1 MMRKCRNFAFVLML
15 CFTCMGCSPSYDL
28 RACLP
33 EEYDLWQASS
43 ANIRT
48 DADGEVAYTQFELVG
63 TSGCVLC
70 TFEDGILTE
79 TDAPASASPAR
90 VTGAQALGFIKAAL
104 NAMPRAERSCAR
116 VALLCVSEET
126 VLSAPEGA
134 MLYSFASD
142 ASEVWDGAALP
153 TGCLATA
160 TAGAADGSRNA
171 TVYLLF
177 P

>member
-1 MMRKCRNFAFVLML
+1 ML
-15 CFTCMGCSPSYDL
+15 CFTCMGCSPSYGL

-33 EEYDLWQASS
+33 EEYDSWQALS

-48 DADGEVAYTQFELVG
+48 DADGEVAYAQFELVG

-79 TDAPASASPAR
+79 TDASAFASPAR
-90 VTGAQALGFIKAAL
+90 GTGAQAWGFMKAAL
-104 NAMPRAERSCAR
+104 NAMPRAERDYAR
-116 VALLCVSEET
+116 AALLCVSEET
-126 VLSAPEGA
+126 MLSAPEGA

-142 ASEVWDGAALP
+142 VPEAWDGAALP
-153 TGCLATA
+153 ADCLETA

-171 TVYLLF
+171 TAYLLF
-177 P
+177 Q

>member
-1 MMRKCRNFAFVLML
+1 M
-15 CFTCMGCSPSYDL
+15 
-28 RACLP
+28 
-33 EEYDLWQASS
+33 
-43 ANIRT
+43 
-48 DADGEVAYTQFELVG
+48 
-63 TSGCVLC
+63 
-70 TFEDGILTE
+70 
-79 TDAPASASPAR
+79 
-90 VTGAQALGFIKAAL
+90 KAAL
-104 NAMPRAERSCAR
+104 SAMPRAERSCAR

-153 TGCLATA
+153 AGCLATA

>member
-1 MMRKCRNFAFVLML
+1 
-15 CFTCMGCSPSYDL
+15 MGCSPSYDL

-33 EEYDLWQASS
+33 EEYDLWQALS

-79 TDAPASASPAR
+79 TDASAFASPAR
-90 VTGAQALGFIKAAL
+90 GTGAQAWRVMKAAL
-104 NAMPRAERSCAR
+104 NAMPRAERSYAR
-116 VALLCVSEET
+116 AALLCVSEET

-142 ASEVWDGAALP
+142 VPEAWDGAALP
-153 TGCLATA
+153 AGCLATA
-160 TAGAADGSRNA
+160 TVGAADGSRNA
-171 TVYLLF
+171 TAYLLF
-177 P
+177 Q

>member
-1 MMRKCRNFAFVLML
+1 
-15 CFTCMGCSPSYDL
+15 MGCSPSYDL

-33 EEYDLWQASS
+33 EEYDSWQVSS

-79 TDAPASASPAR
+79 TDASAFASPAR
-90 VTGAQALGFIKAAL
+90 GTGAQAWGFMKAAL
-104 NAMPRAERSCAR
+104 NAMPRAERSYAR
-116 VALLCVSEET
+116 AALLCVSEET

-142 ASEVWDGAALP
+142 VSGAWDGAALP
-153 TGCLATA
+153 AGRCWTPSPGC
-160 TAGAADGSRNA
+160 
-171 TVYLLF
+171 
-177 P
+177 PPK

>member
-1 MMRKCRNFAFVLML
+1 
-15 CFTCMGCSPSYDL
+15 MGCSPSYDL

-33 EEYDLWQASS
+33 EEYDSWQVSS

-79 TDAPASASPAR
+79 TDASAFASLAR
-90 VTGAQALGFIKAAL
+90 GTGAQAWGFMKAAL
-104 NAMPRAERSCAR
+104 NAMPRAERDYAR
-116 VALLCVSEET
+116 AALLCVSEET

-142 ASEVWDGAALP
+142 VPEAWDGAALP
-153 TGCLATA
+153 AGCLATA

-171 TVYLLF
+171 TAYLLF
-177 P
+177 Q

>member
-1 MMRKCRNFAFVLML
+1 ML

-33 EEYDLWQASS
+33 EEYDLWQALS

-63 TSGCVLC
+63 TFGCVFC

-79 TDAPASASPAR
+79 TDASAFASPAR
-90 VTGAQALGFIKAAL
+90 VTGAQAWGVMKAAL
-104 NAMPRAERSCAR
+104 NAMPRAERSYAR
-116 VALLCVSEET
+116 AALLCVSEET

-142 ASEVWDGAALP
+142 VSEAWDGAALP
-153 TGCLATA
+153 AGCLVTA

-171 TVYLLF
+171 TAYLLF
-177 P
+177 Q

>member
-1 MMRKCRNFAFVLML
+1 ML

-33 EEYDLWQASS
+33 EEYDSWQVSS

-79 TDAPASASPAR
+79 TDASAFASPAR
-90 VTGAQALGFIKAAL
+90 GTGAQAWGFMKAAL
-104 NAMPRAERSCAR
+104 NAMPRAERDYAR
-116 VALLCVSEET
+116 AALLCVSEET

-142 ASEVWDGAALP
+142 VPEAWDGAALP
-153 TGCLATA
+153 ADCLATA
-160 TAGAADGSRNA
+160 TASAADGSRNA
-171 TVYLLF
+171 TAYLLF
-177 P
+177 Q

>member
-1 MMRKCRNFAFVLML
+1 ML

-33 EEYDLWQASS
+33 EEYDSWQALS

-79 TDAPASASPAR
+79 TDASAFASPAR
-90 VTGAQALGFIKAAL
+90 VTGAQAWRVMKAAL
-104 NAMPRAERSCAR
+104 NAMPRAERSYAR
-116 VALLCVSEET
+116 AALLCVSEET

-142 ASEVWDGAALP
+142 VSGAWDGAALP
-153 TGCLATA
+153 AGCLVTA
-160 TAGAADGSRNA
+160 PAGAADGSRNA
-171 TVYLLF
+171 TAYLLF
-177 P
+177 Q

>member
-79 TDAPASASPAR
+79 TDAPDRKS
-90 VTGAQALGFIKAAL
+90 V
-104 NAMPRAERSCAR
+104 
-116 VALLCVSEET
+116 V
-126 VLSAPEGA
+126 
-134 MLYSFASD
+134 
-142 ASEVWDGAALP
+142 
-153 TGCLATA
+153 
-160 TAGAADGSRNA
+160 
-171 TVYLLF
+171 
-177 P
+177 

>member
-70 TFEDGILTE
+70 SCAYPRKPCFRLRRERCSIRLLPMHPKYGMGQPCL
-79 TDAPASASPAR
+79 PAASRPQL
-90 VTGAQALGFIKAAL
+90 QALRMVP
-104 NAMPRAERSCAR
+104 AMQQSICCFRNHNPPGS
-116 VALLCVSEET
+116 V
-126 VLSAPEGA
+126 P
-134 MLYSFASD
+134 
-142 ASEVWDGAALP
+142 
-153 TGCLATA
+153 
-160 TAGAADGSRNA
+160 AGRIHCK
-171 TVYLLF
+171 
-177 P
+177 

>member
-1 MMRKCRNFAFVLML
+1 
-15 CFTCMGCSPSYDL
+15 MGCSPSYDL

-33 EEYDLWQASS
+33 EEYDSWQALS

-63 TSGCVLC
+63 TFGCVLC

-79 TDAPASASPAR
+79 TDASAFASPAR
-90 VTGAQALGFIKAAL
+90 GTGAQAWGFMKAAL
-104 NAMPRAERSCAR
+104 NAMPRAERDYAR
-116 VALLCVSEET
+116 AALLCVSEET

-142 ASEVWDGAALP
+142 VPEAWDGAALP
-153 TGCLATA
+153 AGCLATA

-171 TVYLLF
+171 TAYLLF
-177 P
+177 Q

>member
-1 MMRKCRNFAFVLML
+1 ML

-33 EEYDLWQASS
+33 EEYDLWQALS

-48 DADGEVAYTQFELVG
+48 DADGEVAYAQFELVG
-63 TSGCVLC
+63 TSGCALC

-79 TDAPASASPAR
+79 TDASAFASPAR
-90 VTGAQALGFIKAAL
+90 GTGAQAWGVMKAAL
-104 NAMPRAERSCAR
+104 NAMPRAERSYAR
-116 VALLCVSEET
+116 AALLCVSEET

-134 MLYSFASD
+134 ILYSFASD
-142 ASEVWDGAALP
+142 VSEAWDGAALP
-153 TGCLATA
+153 ADCLATA

-171 TVYLLF
+171 TAYLLF
-177 P
+177 Q

>member
-1 MMRKCRNFAFVLML
+1 
-15 CFTCMGCSPSYDL
+15 MGCSPSYDL

-33 EEYDLWQASS
+33 EEYDSWQALS

-63 TSGCVLC
+63 TFGCVFC

-79 TDAPASASPAR
+79 TDTSAFASPAR
-90 VTGAQALGFIKAAL
+90 VTGAQAWGVMKAAL
-104 NAMPRAERSCAR
+104 NAMPRAERSYAR
-116 VALLCVSEET
+116 AALLCVSEET

-142 ASEVWDGAALP
+142 ASEAWDGAALP
-153 TGCLATA
+153 ADCLATA

-171 TVYLLF
+171 TAYLLF
-177 P
+177 Q